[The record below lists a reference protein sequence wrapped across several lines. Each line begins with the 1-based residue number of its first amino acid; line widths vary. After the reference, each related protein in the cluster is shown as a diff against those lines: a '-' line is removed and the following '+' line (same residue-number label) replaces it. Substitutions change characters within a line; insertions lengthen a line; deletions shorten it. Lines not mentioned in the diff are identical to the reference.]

1 MPSFSSFHTF
11 SLTWSRF
18 RFPASRPKFYLP
30 SKTKI
35 EPDVRFILW
44 EMCKSRV
51 NAVLFNV
58 RAPPRMLEISFPRIY
73 FESGLI
79 GSLHLSEKKLLTL
92 SCLVILIDHS
102 KNITDHRETEN
113 NAYVKN
119 LGVTNKEHYSMLW
132 YFLER
137 SITKHQVSACKL

>member
-18 RFPASRPKFYLP
+18 GFPASRPKFYLP

-44 EMCKSRV
+44 EMCKSRM

-132 YFLER
+132 YFLEG
-137 SITKHQVSACKL
+137 SITKHQVSACKK

>member
-1 MPSFSSFHTF
+1 
-11 SLTWSRF
+11 
-18 RFPASRPKFYLP
+18 
-30 SKTKI
+30 
-35 EPDVRFILW
+35 
-44 EMCKSRV
+44 
-51 NAVLFNV
+51 
-58 RAPPRMLEISFPRIY
+58 MLEISFPRIY

-79 GSLHLSEKKLLTL
+79 GSLHLSEKKLVTL

-137 SITKHQVSACKL
+137 SITKLQVSACKK